1 MSDSPRPAP
10 AARVRA
16 VAPYAP
22 PAAAS
27 RPRSAVHSP
36 LWLHANEGR
45 APDAAI
51 LDRLRALDAETLR
64 RYAKPTALE
73 AILAA
78 HFGVEPERVVVTAGA
93 DDALERLCRAMLEPG
108 RTAVLTDPTFEMLPR
123 YVRLAGGL
131 PVEVPWLDR
140 AFPAEEFE
148 RAIDARTRAAFIVSP
163 NNPTGAAVSPADM
176 LGIAGRNP
184 SCLVVADLAYVEFA
198 DEDPTAELLRL
209 PNAVVTRTFSKAWGL
224 AGLRVGYAIGPAE
237 AIGWLRTV
245 GHPFPTSGVSL
256 ALAAA
261 ALEADQAGT
270 SAAPVDGGGR
280 AAVAGEL
287 CACAVHGRLGGRGCA
302 GRAGDPRPALRA
314 GHAAGR
320 SAAHHLPG
328 EQRGVRAAC
337 RGFGRDSPMNAECTG
352 MNAEGAEG
360 NDDPRS
366 VSAGCALRETS
377 ACSEFELAEGTCR

>member
-270 SAAPVDGGGR
+270 SAYLGRVRTERVALAELLRSMGADAPPSQGNFVLARFTD
-280 AAVAGEL
+280 AWAVADALGERGIRVRRFERGTPL
-287 CACAVHGRLGGRGCA
+287 GDRLRITC
-302 GRAGDPRPALRA
+302 
-314 GHAAGR
+314 
-320 SAAHHLPG
+320 PG
-328 EQRGVRAAC
+328 NKE
-337 RGFGRDSPMNAECTG
+337 
-352 MNAEGAEG
+352 
-360 NDDPRS
+360 
-366 VSAGCALRETS
+366 
-377 ACSEFELAEGTCR
+377 EFERLVGALGEILR